1 MDFYPEKKSVLD
13 IKLFNELADKKNLVN
28 AVNQN
33 LVPISYAEAYA
44 NSVSYED
51 FDYSKY
57 GDKDGVFLN
66 CSVNYTENGQTVS
79 AKFKMVVHFF
89 SKKYRL
95 ILRSSF
101 NIAGSSATGS
111 RHQVTERIS
120 GDVEDSWL
128 NTETTSN
135 PVGSCIVSTI
145 IESNAPIF
153 HKWANINSVNSIPA
167 EYSGFSEPSLV
178 EKAKSTGRMTLGE
191 TLDIAL
197 CGALGSAPAH
207 TNLRPVW
214 RYVVQANEM
223 TPNYHSTREEL
234 VDGEIRNTS
243 NDDYEKTTFMNVS
256 NLDLDMVT
264 YSAYIDPNDRYRS
277 LLNVTRVTTNLEG
290 VVYSP
295 FSTPFCASM
304 QGAVSFP
311 GYSINQHNNH
321 LASAAES
328 VNDFIDKLNASMKEA
343 SAFKNELSYSYD
355 GTTSAPFLDEWPP
368 IDAPYDSYSSVAK
381 KYIKSMPFGNY
392 ISNSDG
398 VATAIGDIKVS
409 HSGWPFGMFGGGSG
423 IVHNNFVT
431 YRGHHDYFM
440 STLIDYDNS
449 PHFDSIDDWKEYIKS
464 KEWINGQN

>member
-13 IKLFNELADKKNLVN
+13 IKLFNELADKKNLVS
-28 AVNQN
+28 AVNQK

-44 NSVSYED
+44 NSVSSED

-120 GDVEDSWL
+120 GDVQDSWL
-128 NTETTSN
+128 NTETTRN
-135 PVGSCIVSTI
+135 PVGSCIISTI

-153 HKWANINSVNSIPA
+153 HKWANINSVYSIPA

-178 EKAKSTGRMTLGE
+178 EKATYTGRMTLGE
-191 TLDIAL
+191 ILDIAL
-197 CGALGSAPAH
+197 CGGLGSAPAH
-207 TNLRPVW
+207 TDLRPVW

-223 TPNYHSTREEL
+223 TPNKHYTREEL
-234 VDGEIRNTS
+234 VDGEIRNYG

-256 NLDLDMVT
+256 NLDLDTVT
-264 YSAYIDPNDRYRS
+264 YSAYIDPNDRYNS
-277 LLNVTRVTTNLEG
+277 ILNVTRVTTNLDG
-290 VVYSP
+290 VRY
-295 FSTPFCASM
+295 TPSWTSM
-304 QGAVSFP
+304 QEAISFP
-311 GYSINQHNNH
+311 EYSINNQHNNYV
-321 LASAAES
+321 ASAAES

-355 GTTSAPFLDEWPP
+355 GTKSAPFLDEWPE
-368 IDAPYDSYSSVAK
+368 IDAPYGGGSIPK

-409 HSGWPFGMFGGGSG
+409 YSGWPFGMFGGGTG

-431 YRGHHDYFM
+431 YRDHHDYFM

-449 PHFDSIDDWKEYIKS
+449 PHFNSIDDWKEYIKS
-464 KEWINGQN
+464 KEWMNEQN